1 MIAHMVLW
9 YTTGDI
15 KKRVKRNKLKRAL
28 EVNDY
33 TSAITTPLLS
43 DYISFFTYLRLW
55 DSFHRHTLC

>member
-15 KKRVKRNKLKRAL
+15 KKRVKRNKLKRVL